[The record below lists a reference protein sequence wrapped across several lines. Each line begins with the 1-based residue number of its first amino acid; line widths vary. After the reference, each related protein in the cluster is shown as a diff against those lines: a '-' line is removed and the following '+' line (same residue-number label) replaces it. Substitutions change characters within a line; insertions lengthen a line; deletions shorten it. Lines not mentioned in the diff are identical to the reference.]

1 MHCNC
6 EVRGSLALVPEITG
20 SLAAG
25 AGISGQVNIAQSE
38 PWPVYEGSYTA
49 TPSPEA
55 QSLPTAGRRMEQD
68 VTVEKIPVYITEN
81 TAHGNTV
88 YIGGNL

>member
-6 EVRGSLALVPEITG
+6 EVRGSLAAVPEISG
-20 SLAAG
+20 SLAPG
-25 AGISGQVNIAQSE
+25 AGLCGSVNIAQSE
-38 PWPVYEGSYTA
+38 PWPLYEGSYTA
-49 TPSPEA
+49 TPSPAA
-55 QSLPTAGRRMEQD
+55 QTLPTAGRRMEQD

>member
-1 MHCNC
+1 MHCSC
-6 EVRGSLALVPEITG
+6 EVRGSLALVPEIT
-20 SLAAG
+20 
-25 AGISGQVNIAQSE
+25 GQVNIAQSE

>member
-20 SLAAG
+20 SLSSDAG
-25 AGISGQVNIAQSE
+25 LSGTVNIAQSE

>member
-20 SLAAG
+20 SLAPG

-49 TPSPEA
+49 TPAPAA
-55 QSLPTAGRRMEQD
+55 QTLPTAGRRMEQD

-81 TAHGNTV
+81 TGHGNTV
-88 YIGGNL
+88 YIGGK

>member
-1 MHCNC
+1 MHCSC
-6 EVRGSLALVPEITG
+6 EVRGSLALVPEISG
-20 SLAAG
+20 SLSSDAG
-25 AGISGQVNIAQSE
+25 E